1 VKRRQLAAGLMWT
14 FILASVIFLYL
25 PLVPP
30 LLFSIGATGAGG
42 LGLTLA
48 PFLRVWSN
56 PILLRAIWTTVLSGI
71 IVGGVTPIL
80 GLLAAMAIRE
90 LAVRRLMLMLILLPL
105 FVPGVSLGLAD
116 AFFLRELGIPAS
128 LFTIVVVQILWALPF
143 ATLVILTVMAGFD
156 PIYLEAAYMSGANRL
171 RAFRD
176 IELPLI
182 RAGIIGAASFS
193 LILSFNETV
202 RTSIVQGPLN
212 TAQTYIWST
221 YKQVGLSP
229 ALYALMSLL
238 IILTLLLV
246 VIFLVAGRV
255 NPPAAEDPQGRF
267 EPT

>member
-1 VKRRQLAAGLMWT
+1 VKRQHFAYGLMWI
-14 FILASVIFLYL
+14 FIALSVAFLYL
-25 PLVPP
+25 PLIPP
-30 LLFSIGATGAGG
+30 VLFSIGAVGAGSRG
-42 LGLTLA
+42 LSLA
-48 PFLRVWSN
+48 PYLRIWSD
-56 PILLRAIWTTVLSGI
+56 PVLLRAIWTTLLSGV
-71 IVGGVTPIL
+71 IVGAVTPIL

-90 LAVRRLMLMLILLPL
+90 LALRRLMLMLILLPL

-116 AFFLRELGIPAS
+116 AFFFRELGIQAS
-128 LFTIVVVQILWALPF
+128 LFTIVIIQILWALPF
-143 ATLVILTVMAGFD
+143 ATLVTLTIMAGFD

-171 RAFRD
+171 RAFCD

-182 RAGIIGAASFS
+182 RTGIVGAASFS

-212 TAQTYIWST
+212 TMQTYIWST

-246 VIFLVAGRV
+246 AIFLLAGRV
-255 NPPAAEDPQGRF
+255 NPPAVQDPQGRF
-267 EPT
+267 APT